1 MKPGNAGGA
10 KGPQFGHVDGKDKGN
25 AIGFGLATKESQ
37 ASRKQLYGQAKIAS
51 RGANVGLMVKS
62 VREPDAVNLHV
73 RFDEREVETEHGMRL
88 VRHRRGN
95 PETELC
101 RSLPHR
107 ATSRLY
113 RFLLGSYP

>member
-1 MKPGNAGGA
+1 MN
-10 KGPQFGHVDGKDKGN
+10 
-25 AIGFGLATKESQ
+25 L
-37 ASRKQLYGQAKIAS
+37 
-51 RGANVGLMVKS
+51 
-62 VREPDAVNLHV
+62 VREPDAGNLPV

-101 RSLPHR
+101 RSLNHR

-113 RFLLGSYP
+113 PALLRSCYTFEPQKPLISREK